1 MLNYHDLP
9 IQRKI
14 SWIVAAGM
22 AAVSVLIVT
31 YLFLFDLNN
40 LRRDL
45 AEEIRVLARITAA
58 RSAAAVA
65 FGDAN
70 NASENLKTL
79 ELRSIVQNAC
89 IYGQTQQLFTQFHRE
104 ASPFE
109 PCASSF
115 NPQQSLGAL
124 GRNDR
129 IEVAEPI
136 YRKNQHLGYV
146 LVSADLSSISER
158 KQAWVYTILFVIF
171 VAPIITYM
179 MSRRLKHSVVQPILN
194 LAGVMDSVR
203 SSNNLSLRA
212 DVLGQDEV
220 GRLGDSFNDMLQIIE
235 KNNRDLEHLYR
246 VSVEKSAEAEAAVAS
261 LHIRNQQIKDLFS
274 SAAHDLRQ
282 PLQAM
287 SIFVQTLGRKIQ
299 EPEQLSIVEKLRQ
312 ATQNLSGL
320 FKEILDVTR
329 YEFDQQVASTQA
341 VGVKLLLN
349 KLYLEFEALAQEK
362 GLRLHFFTPDY
373 TVLAHGIL
381 LERMV
386 RNLLSNAIRYTD
398 KGGVLLGCRRRG
410 NYLAIEVWDTGRGIP
425 ANKQEHIFHKFVQ
438 VADADRE
445 QTGGFGMGLAIV
457 KQFVDSLGYKLSVN
471 SVPGRGTVFR
481 ILVPL
486 LNSARRQTRPI
497 TLPPIAVA
505 ATIPAAGQ
513 IHLAQASEQKV
524 ARILILDDFDDVRW
538 GLKQHLEEWGFIVD
552 DFSSVDGACAFYK
565 AGGKTPALIISD
577 YELGSNDTGPEA
589 ISLLRSQ
596 LHDEIPAFI
605 VTSAEHTFIN
615 QELKRSGLLAINKPY
630 KPARLRALIN
640 HLLPVVY

>member
-1 MLNYHDLP
+1 MLNYRDLP

-22 AAVSVLIVT
+22 AAVSILIVT

-65 FGDAN
+65 FGDVN
-70 NASENLKTL
+70 NASENLETL

-89 IYGQTQQLFTQFHRE
+89 IYGQTQQLFAQFQRKL
-104 ASPFE
+104 SPFE
-109 PCASSF
+109 PCAASF
-115 NPQQSLGAL
+115 NPQGNLSILNK
-124 GRNDR
+124 NDR

-158 KQAWVYTILFVIF
+158 KQAWVYTILFVVF
-171 VAPIITYM
+171 VAPFITYM
-179 MSRRLKHSVVQPILN
+179 MTRRLRRSVVLPILN
-194 LAGVMDSVR
+194 LGDVMDCVR
-203 SSNNLSLRA
+203 SSNNLGLRA
-212 DVLGQDEV
+212 EVLGRDEV
-220 GRLGDSFNDMLQIIE
+220 GRLGESFNEMLQIIE
-235 KNNRDLEHLYR
+235 TNNQDLEHLYR
-246 VSVEKSAEAEAAVAS
+246 VSVEKSAEAEAAAAS

-287 SIFVQTLGRKIQ
+287 SIFVQTLGRKVQ

-312 ATQNLSGL
+312 ATMNLSGL

-425 ANKQEHIFHKFVQ
+425 ANKQETIFHKFVQ
-438 VADADRE
+438 VGDEDRE
-445 QTGGFGMGLAIV
+445 QRGGFGMGLAIV

-471 SVPGRGTVFR
+471 SVPKRGTVFR

-486 LNSARRQTRPI
+486 LNSTRRQARPI

-505 ATIPAAGQ
+505 AAIPASGPINISQ
-513 IHLAQASEQKV
+513 TSEHKI

-538 GLKQHLEEWGFIVD
+538 GLKQHLEEWGFMVD
-552 DFSSVDGACAFYK
+552 DFASVDEASAFYK
-565 AGGKTPALIISD
+565 AGGKPPALIISD
-577 YELGSNDTGPEA
+577 YELGSDTGPEA
-589 ISLLRSQ
+589 ISQLRSQ
-596 LHDEIPAFI
+596 LQEEIPAFI
-605 VTSAEHTFIN
+605 VTGAEHTYIN
-615 QELKRSGLLAINKPY
+615 QELKRSGLLAVSKPY

>member
-89 IYGQTQQLFTQFHRE
+89 IYGQTQQLFAQFHRE
-104 ASPFE
+104 PSPFE

-124 GRNDR
+124 GRSDR

-158 KQAWVYTILFVIF
+158 KQAWVYTIVFVIF
-171 VAPIITYM
+171 AAPFITYM

-605 VTSAEHTFIN
+605 VTGAEHTFIN